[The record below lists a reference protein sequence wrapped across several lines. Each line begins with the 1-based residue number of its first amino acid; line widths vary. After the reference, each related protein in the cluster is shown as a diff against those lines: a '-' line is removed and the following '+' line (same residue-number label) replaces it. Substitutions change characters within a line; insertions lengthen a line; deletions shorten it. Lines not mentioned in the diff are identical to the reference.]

1 MKNEN
6 KVKSQPIH
14 MRLYI
19 WMLVVVWTGCVLASL
34 GWNLVQQRKETLEVA
49 RTSARVAYE
58 KNLIYRRWNAKHGGV
73 YVPVS
78 EKTPP
83 NPYLNVAERDI
94 TTPSGR
100 ALTLVNPAYMT
111 REVHEMAMAVYGVQ
125 GHITSLNP
133 IRPENAPDPWEN
145 QALEAFRRGAK
156 EVSSVEEMKGED
168 YLRLMSPLLTERGCL
183 QCHAVQGYKL
193 GDIRG
198 GISVSVPMSP
208 LWAIEQ
214 SVVIRLSLAHGFLW
228 LLGLIG
234 IGFGTSRLR
243 RQIYQRKRAEETLR
257 ASEENLAITLN
268 SIGDAVIAT
277 DTEGQVLRMNPVAE
291 KLTGWNLME
300 AKGRPLNDVFE
311 IINEETRN
319 TVENPVKRVL
329 REGVAVDLANHT
341 VLISKDGT
349 EYPIADNGAPIRNVQ
364 GDTIGVVLVFRDV
377 TEKRQAEEQLARTV
391 HDLKQTVAELRLANQ
406 KILEQQKSVIEEERL
421 KVLLQMAGA
430 TAHELNQPLMALLG
444 HIDLMEMNED
454 NPQKLAHYMVE
465 IKCAGERI
473 SDIVK
478 KIQTLRHDETKPY
491 IGETS
496 IINLA
501 QKIVILSLEASD
513 EDFETLNVIL
523 EDHNQVNLTRAKGIE
538 EAIRVLKEGQFDLI
552 FFDYFLPDVNGFD
565 FLRRMEK
572 EGLEIPI
579 VVITG
584 QGDEMIAAQVIQA
597 GAYDYLTKD
606 RVSDESISRVIV
618 STLEK
623 ARLKRE
629 TKQVRKKMA
638 EIFTRDDLT
647 GLYNRRYF
655 MEALERE
662 VSRAKRYETGLVLC
676 MMDLDYFKQINDTY
690 GHPAGDMVLAE
701 IARMLKECIRHSD
714 LVCRYGGEEFAVIL
728 PNTQPEKAHIM
739 CERFRQMVA
748 GHRFK
753 YNSSRFNITVSVG
766 IASYHDQPPVE
777 FLKSADQAL
786 YQAKGAGRNKVATH
800 GMSQR
805 HRPKLGKVLVS
816 KGYITE
822 QELHRAL
829 SEQRLRLGELLVRSG
844 RITAQQLNHALDYQ
858 KKVSM
863 KLGEILEAMGYI
875 TAEDINR
882 ALKRMKRKLGEIM
895 IEMGLL
901 RDYKLQRGL
910 ALQEEYEPSRI

>member
-1 MKNEN
+1 MRITVTKGEEMGN
-6 KVKSQPIH
+6 KKSILIVDDDAS
-14 MRLYI
+14 MRRSLALILGRKGYDTETAETGREAMEEAQRRFFNVVLLDIKLPDVEGIELLAPLKSTHHDMAVIMITGHASTETAVRAMNTGASAYI
-19 WMLVVVWTGCVLASL
+19 TKPLNMDEVLAT
-34 GWNLVQQRKETLEVA
+34 V
-49 RTSARVAYE
+49 
-58 KNLIYRRWNAKHGGV
+58 
-73 YVPVS
+73 
-78 EKTPP
+78 
-83 NPYLNVAERDI
+83 
-94 TTPSGR
+94 
-100 ALTLVNPAYMT
+100 
-111 REVHEMAMAVYGVQ
+111 RE
-125 GHITSLNP
+125 
-133 IRPENAPDPWEN
+133 
-145 QALEAFRRGAK
+145 ALEK
-156 EVSSVEEMKGED
+156 Q
-168 YLRLMSPLLTERGCL
+168 CL
-183 QCHAVQGYKL
+183 
-193 GDIRG
+193 
-198 GISVSVPMSP
+198 
-208 LWAIEQ
+208 IE
-214 SVVIRLSLAHGFLW
+214 
-228 LLGLIG
+228 
-234 IGFGTSRLR
+234 
-243 RQIYQRKRAEETLR
+243 
-257 ASEENLAITLN
+257 
-268 SIGDAVIAT
+268 
-277 DTEGQVLRMNPVAE
+277 
-291 KLTGWNLME
+291 
-300 AKGRPLNDVFE
+300 
-311 IINEETRN
+311 
-319 TVENPVKRVL
+319 
-329 REGVAVDLANHT
+329 
-341 VLISKDGT
+341 
-349 EYPIADNGAPIRNVQ
+349 
-364 GDTIGVVLVFRDV
+364 
-377 TEKRQAEEQLARTV
+377 EKRQAEEELARTV
-391 HDLKQTVAELRLANQ
+391 HDLEETVVELRVANQ

-430 TAHELNQPLMALLG
+430 TAHELNQPLMGLLAN
-444 HIDLMEMNED
+444 IDLMEMNED

-465 IKCAGERI
+465 IKWAGERI

-513 EDFETLNVIL
+513 EDFETLNAIL
-523 EDHNQVNLTRAKGIE
+523 EHHNQINLTRAKGIE
-538 EAIRVLKEGQFDLI
+538 EAIRVLKKGQFDLI
-552 FFDYFLPDVNGFD
+552 FFDYFLPDGNGFD
-565 FLRRMEK
+565 FLKRMGK
-572 EGLEIPI
+572 EGLEIPM
-579 VVITG
+579 VVITR

-629 TKQVRKKMA
+629 TKQVQKKMA
-638 EIFTRDDLT
+638 EIFTKDELT

-662 VSRAKRYETGLVLC
+662 VSRATRYETDLVLC
-676 MMDLDYFKQINDTY
+676 MMDLDCFKQINDTY

-701 IARMLKECIRHSD
+701 IGRMLKECIRHSD
-714 LVCRYGGEEFAVIL
+714 LVCRHGGEEFAVIL
-728 PNTQPEKAHIM
+728 PNTQPEKAHIV

-805 HRPKLGKVLVS
+805 YRPKLGKVLVS
-816 KGYITE
+816 EGYITE
-822 QELHRAL
+822 QKLHRAL

-844 RITAQQLNHALDYQ
+844 SITAQQLNHALDYQ

-901 RDYKLQRGL
+901 KDYELQRGL

>member
-1 MKNEN
+1 MRITVTKGEEMGKKKSILIVDDNESMRRSLALILGGKGYDTETAGTGREAMEEAQRRFFNVVLLDIKLPDVEGIELLAPLNSMHHDMAVIMITGHASIETAVRAMN
-6 KVKSQPIH
+6 KGASA
-14 MRLYI
+14 YI
-19 WMLVVVWTGCVLASL
+19 TKPLNMEEVLAT
-34 GWNLVQQRKETLEVA
+34 V
-49 RTSARVAYE
+49 
-58 KNLIYRRWNAKHGGV
+58 
-73 YVPVS
+73 
-78 EKTPP
+78 
-83 NPYLNVAERDI
+83 
-94 TTPSGR
+94 
-100 ALTLVNPAYMT
+100 
-111 REVHEMAMAVYGVQ
+111 RE
-125 GHITSLNP
+125 
-133 IRPENAPDPWEN
+133 
-145 QALEAFRRGAK
+145 ALEK
-156 EVSSVEEMKGED
+156 Q
-168 YLRLMSPLLTERGCL
+168 RL
-183 QCHAVQGYKL
+183 
-193 GDIRG
+193 
-198 GISVSVPMSP
+198 
-208 LWAIEQ
+208 IE
-214 SVVIRLSLAHGFLW
+214 
-228 LLGLIG
+228 
-234 IGFGTSRLR
+234 
-243 RQIYQRKRAEETLR
+243 
-257 ASEENLAITLN
+257 
-268 SIGDAVIAT
+268 
-277 DTEGQVLRMNPVAE
+277 
-291 KLTGWNLME
+291 
-300 AKGRPLNDVFE
+300 
-311 IINEETRN
+311 
-319 TVENPVKRVL
+319 
-329 REGVAVDLANHT
+329 
-341 VLISKDGT
+341 
-349 EYPIADNGAPIRNVQ
+349 
-364 GDTIGVVLVFRDV
+364 
-377 TEKRQAEEQLARTV
+377 EKRQADEQLARTV

-444 HIDLMEMNED
+444 HIDLMERNQD
-454 NPQKLAHYMVE
+454 NPEKLAHYMVE
-465 IKCAGERI
+465 IKRAGERI

-552 FFDYFLPDVNGFD
+552 FFDYFLPDGNGFD

-655 MEALERE
+655 MEAIERE
-662 VSRAKRYETGLVLC
+662 VSRAKRYETDLVLC

-701 IARMLKECIRHSD
+701 IGRMLKECIRHSD

-901 RDYKLQRGL
+901 KDYKLQRGL